1 MYDDFYPCSQSRVNR
16 KQFDFARLRLLDSVR
31 KGKGLSPEEVDA
43 VTAHLASNVDAFK
56 RLVGRGGEGSD
67 PCGRVRDLVLKA
79 SVLEIANNTGA
90 NGPNDAAGAPPNVTT
105 SGYDNQATGLDY
117 AHAVLYRRNKV
128 ETFCT
133 LVLSGRL
140 QIVAGQD
147 EFRSEAGPFSVIA
160 AQALT
165 ASVVDG
171 YVSDFTASVLPGES
185 VRCLRFSRM
194 EYSPQK

>member
-1 MYDDFYPCSQSRVNR
+1 
-16 KQFDFARLRLLDSVR
+16 
-31 KGKGLSPEEVDA
+31 
-43 VTAHLASNVDAFK
+43 
-56 RLVGRGGEGSD
+56 
-67 PCGRVRDLVLKA
+67 LKA
-79 SVLEIANNTGA
+79 SVLEITNNADTSV
-90 NGPNDAAGAPPNVTT
+90 PNEGISPVEDGD
-105 SGYDNQATGLDY
+105 GDGEHATGLDY

-140 QIVAGQD
+140 QIIAGQD

-171 YVSDFTASVLPGES
+171 YVSDFTARLA
-185 VRCLRFSRM
+185 
-194 EYSPQK
+194 Y